1 MLTLT
6 NSRLRLLW
14 CVLTGTITTALLI
27 PGATLHDPHLSAYV
41 NSDWVH
47 FLAYTTV
54 SAVATLAWKFRTA
67 FGICIG
73 IAFTSI
79 GLQIVRGIVM
89 GKGLDVD
96 GAVINLLGIAAGVLL
111 ALHIRRSG
119 KFAKQLIAASEKS
132 AHSSSSRSE
141 SVDQAPTGRSEE
153 LVPQTPT
160 AVATN
165 SHSRRFALGVTDQT
179 VKE

>member
-1 MLTLT
+1 
-6 NSRLRLLW
+6 
-14 CVLTGTITTALLI
+14 
-27 PGATLHDPHLSAYV
+27 
-41 NSDWVH
+41 
-47 FLAYTTV
+47 
-54 SAVATLAWKFRTA
+54 
-67 FGICIG
+67 
-73 IAFTSI
+73 
-79 GLQIVRGIVM
+79 M